1 MNRILLYV
9 HFNKYNKI
17 SAHVYY
23 QLEQMRSLFSKIV
36 FISNS
41 KVSHEDLKRLKNHC
55 LIDEFLQ
62 RKNKGFDFSA
72 WHDGLITMGFDK
84 LEEFDSLTIMND
96 TCFGPIWEM
105 GPYFENFEE
114 KEAVDFWGITNNR
127 GTKAFKEHVQSY
139 FMTFKNQV
147 IQNKVFQQFWQ
158 SIIEYEN
165 VQEVIQHYETQLTS
179 ILLNEGF
186 SYQTVFDT
194 RKAESSFML
203 HPDFS
208 YYNPTAILKHH
219 VPFIK
224 VKAIDANQHIAPYL
238 LNLIRETTNYPID
251 LIVSHMSQISLPDAK
266 YLLSQ
271 KYLNCQRLAKQTCQK
286 VAVHLHVFYV
296 DLLDEFLTAFEDWNF
311 HYDLFIT
318 TDSDIKRKE
327 IKEILQRKG
336 KTADIRVTGNRGRDI
351 YPMLLLKDKLS
362 QYDYIGHFHTKKS
375 KEADF
380 WAGESWRKELI
391 DMLVKPADSI
401 LSAFETDDIGIIIAD
416 IPSFF
421 RFNKIVNAWNEHL
434 IAQEMMSLWRK
445 MDVKKQIDF
454 QAMDTFVMSYGTFV
468 WFKYDALK
476 SLFDLE
482 LTQNDIPSEPL
493 PQNSI
498 LHAIERLLVY
508 IAWGNSYDFRIVK
521 NPYELTPFID
531 NKLLNLREDEG
542 AHTYVNFNQM
552 GGIKGA
558 LKYIIVGPAKAM
570 KYIFLRLMEKLK

>member
-1 MNRILLYV
+1 
-9 HFNKYNKI
+9 
-17 SAHVYY
+17 
-23 QLEQMRSLFSKIV
+23 
-36 FISNS
+36 
-41 KVSHEDLKRLKNHC
+41 
-55 LIDEFLQ
+55 
-62 RKNKGFDFSA
+62 
-72 WHDGLITMGFDK
+72 
-84 LEEFDSLTIMND
+84 
-96 TCFGPIWEM
+96 
-105 GPYFENFEE
+105 
-114 KEAVDFWGITNNR
+114 
-127 GTKAFKEHVQSY
+127 
-139 FMTFKNQV
+139 
-147 IQNKVFQQFWQ
+147 
-158 SIIEYEN
+158 
-165 VQEVIQHYETQLTS
+165 
-179 ILLNEGF
+179 
-186 SYQTVFDT
+186 
-194 RKAESSFML
+194 
-203 HPDFS
+203 
-208 YYNPTAILKHH
+208 
-219 VPFIK
+219 
-224 VKAIDANQHIAPYL
+224 
-238 LNLIRETTNYPID
+238 
-251 LIVSHMSQISLPDAK
+251 
-266 YLLSQ
+266 
-271 KYLNCQRLAKQTCQK
+271 
-286 VAVHLHVFYV
+286 
-296 DLLDEFLTAFEDWNF
+296 
-311 HYDLFIT
+311 
-318 TDSDIKRKE
+318 
-327 IKEILQRKG
+327 
-336 KTADIRVTGNRGRDI
+336 
-351 YPMLLLKDKLS
+351 KLS

-401 LSAFETDDIGIIIAD
+401 LSVFETDDIGIIIAD

-498 LHAIERLLVY
+498 LHAIERLFVY